1 MAFDAIVTKAIATE
15 LQLLSG
21 ARIDK
26 IFEPDKNRV
35 ILGFYLNGINY
46 ALNICIDPKNYRVN
60 LTTNLKKNS
69 KEAPN
74 FCMVL
79 RKHLIGLHIKN
90 IITNNLERIITI
102 EFEGFDEIDD
112 IISKKLVIELMGK
125 HCNIILL
132 DDENIII
139 DSLRHINSEN
149 SLRTILPHIKY
160 ISPKTDKYNF
170 LECLEFKDFYNKLP
184 SNIDILNISSIISS
198 LFNGISKSFLDESI
212 NQLNIKEVNIKTL
225 ETLYN
230 YINEIINNT
239 DNLKLKFQNIFD
251 DKKNVKDYFL
261 TVSKDYTPFS
271 LNFFIDD
278 FYYKKETAY
287 NFKTYR
293 DSILKMILEILKK
306 YKKRL
311 YNIDEKLKSC
321 DNMQIYKLYGELII
335 ANLYKIKDNNL
346 EFITLENYYNN
357 NEEITIP
364 LDKRFSASLNAKNY
378 FKKYNKL
385 KNTLEVVTNQKQ
397 ETLKELDYIESIV
410 YELENCKTIEEVS
423 QIYEEISENVIFKE
437 KTNKYK
443 KQKNIKVKK
452 TNLTKNK
459 EISFNPLKYSIGE
472 FTLLV
477 GRNNK
482 ENDYLTLKYANNS
495 DLWFHTKDI
504 HGSHAILLLRD
515 TNIVPNEVLVK
526 CAEITAYHS
535 KARNSSNAPVDYC
548 YVKFVKKP
556 KLAKPG
562 MVIYSNNK
570 TLYVKPKI

>member
-112 IISKKLVIELMGK
+112 IISRKLVIELMGK

>member
-26 IFEPDKNRV
+26 IFEPDKNEV

-112 IISKKLVIELMGK
+112 IILKKLVIELMGK

-570 TLYVKPKI
+570 TLYVEPKI

>member
-1 MAFDAIVTKAIATE
+1 
-15 LQLLSG
+15 
-21 ARIDK
+21 
-26 IFEPDKNRV
+26 
-35 ILGFYLNGINY
+35 
-46 ALNICIDPKNYRVN
+46 
-60 LTTNLKKNS
+60 
-69 KEAPN
+69 
-74 FCMVL
+74 
-79 RKHLIGLHIKN
+79 
-90 IITNNLERIITI
+90 
-102 EFEGFDEIDD
+102 
-112 IISKKLVIELMGK
+112 
-125 HCNIILL
+125 
-132 DDENIII
+132 
-139 DSLRHINSEN
+139 
-149 SLRTILPHIKY
+149 
-160 ISPKTDKYNF
+160 
-170 LECLEFKDFYNKLP
+170 
-184 SNIDILNISSIISS
+184 
-198 LFNGISKSFLDESI
+198 
-212 NQLNIKEVNIKTL
+212 
-225 ETLYN
+225 
-230 YINEIINNT
+230 
-239 DNLKLKFQNIFD
+239 
-251 DKKNVKDYFL
+251 
-261 TVSKDYTPFS
+261 
-271 LNFFIDD
+271 
-278 FYYKKETAY
+278 
-287 NFKTYR
+287 
-293 DSILKMILEILKK
+293 MILEILKK

-437 KTNKYK
+437 RTNKYK
-443 KQKNIKVKK
+443 KQRNIKVKK

-570 TLYVKPKI
+570 TLYVEPKI

>member
-26 IFEPDKNRV
+26 IFEPDKNEV

-437 KTNKYK
+437 RTNKYK

-452 TNLTKNK
+452 TNLIKNK

-535 KARNSSNAPVDYC
+535 KARNSSNAPVYYC

-556 KLAKPG
+556 KLAKPV

-570 TLYVKPKI
+570 TFYVEPKI

>member
-1 MAFDAIVTKAIATE
+1 MAFDAIVTKAISTE

-26 IFEPDKNRV
+26 IFEPDKNKV

-570 TLYVKPKI
+570 TLYVEPKI

>member
-1 MAFDAIVTKAIATE
+1 MAFDAIVTKAISTE

-26 IFEPDKNRV
+26 IFEPDKNEV

-46 ALNICIDPKNYRVN
+46 ALNICIDPQNYRVN

-437 KTNKYK
+437 RTNKYK

>member
-1 MAFDAIVTKAIATE
+1 MAFDAIVTKAISTE

-26 IFEPDKNRV
+26 IFEPDKNEV

-46 ALNICIDPKNYRVN
+46 ALNISIDPKNYRVN

-212 NQLNIKEVNIKTL
+212 NQLNIKEVNVKTL

-397 ETLKELDYIESIV
+397 ETLKKLDYIESIV

-570 TLYVKPKI
+570 TLYVEPKI

>member
-1 MAFDAIVTKAIATE
+1 MAYDAIVTKAIATE

-26 IFEPDKNRV
+26 MFEPDKNEV

-46 ALNICIDPKNYRVN
+46 ALNICIDPQNYRVN

-311 YNIDEKLKSC
+311 YNIDEKK
-321 DNMQIYKLYGELII
+321 
-335 ANLYKIKDNNL
+335 
-346 EFITLENYYNN
+346 
-357 NEEITIP
+357 
-364 LDKRFSASLNAKNY
+364 
-378 FKKYNKL
+378 
-385 KNTLEVVTNQKQ
+385 
-397 ETLKELDYIESIV
+397 
-410 YELENCKTIEEVS
+410 
-423 QIYEEISENVIFKE
+423 
-437 KTNKYK
+437 
-443 KQKNIKVKK
+443 
-452 TNLTKNK
+452 
-459 EISFNPLKYSIGE
+459 
-472 FTLLV
+472 
-477 GRNNK
+477 
-482 ENDYLTLKYANNS
+482 
-495 DLWFHTKDI
+495 
-504 HGSHAILLLRD
+504 
-515 TNIVPNEVLVK
+515 
-526 CAEITAYHS
+526 
-535 KARNSSNAPVDYC
+535 
-548 YVKFVKKP
+548 
-556 KLAKPG
+556 
-562 MVIYSNNK
+562 
-570 TLYVKPKI
+570 

>member
-1 MAFDAIVTKAIATE
+1 MAFDAIVTKAISTE

-26 IFEPDKNRV
+26 IFEPDKNKV

-198 LFNGISKSFLDESI
+198 LFNGISKSFLDASI

-570 TLYVKPKI
+570 TLYVEPKI

>member
-35 ILGFYLNGINY
+35 ILGFYLNRINY

-102 EFEGFDEIDD
+102 EFEGFDEVDD

-198 LFNGISKSFLDESI
+198 LFNGISKSFLDASI

-570 TLYVKPKI
+570 TLYVEPKI

>member
-26 IFEPDKNRV
+26 IFEPDKNEV

-112 IISKKLVIELMGK
+112 IILKKLVIELMGK

-198 LFNGISKSFLDESI
+198 LFNGISKSFLDASI

-437 KTNKYK
+437 RTNKYK

>member
-1 MAFDAIVTKAIATE
+1 MAFDAIVTKAISTE

-26 IFEPDKNRV
+26 IFEPDKNKV

-198 LFNGISKSFLDESI
+198 LFNGISKSFLDASI

>member
-26 IFEPDKNRV
+26 IFEPDKNEV

-46 ALNICIDPKNYRVN
+46 ALNICIDPQNYRVN

-437 KTNKYK
+437 RTNKYK

>member
-570 TLYVKPKI
+570 TLYVEPKI

>member
-26 IFEPDKNRV
+26 IFEPDKNKV

-570 TLYVKPKI
+570 TLYVEPKI

>member
-26 IFEPDKNRV
+26 IFEPDKNEV

-46 ALNICIDPKNYRVN
+46 ALNICIDPQNYRVN

-198 LFNGISKSFLDESI
+198 LFNGISKSFLDASI

-261 TVSKDYTPFS
+261 TVSQDYTPFS

-437 KTNKYK
+437 RTNKYK

-535 KARNSSNAPVDYC
+535 KARNSSNAPVD
-548 YVKFVKKP
+548 
-556 KLAKPG
+556 
-562 MVIYSNNK
+562 
-570 TLYVKPKI
+570 

>member
-1 MAFDAIVTKAIATE
+1 MAFDAIVTKAISTE

-26 IFEPDKNRV
+26 IFEPDKNEV

-46 ALNICIDPKNYRVN
+46 ALNISIDPKNYRVN

-437 KTNKYK
+437 RTNKYK

>member
-26 IFEPDKNRV
+26 IFEPDKNEV

-46 ALNICIDPKNYRVN
+46 ALNICIDPQNYRVN

-198 LFNGISKSFLDESI
+198 LFNGISKSFLDASI

-261 TVSKDYTPFS
+261 TVSQDYTPFS

-437 KTNKYK
+437 RTNKYK

-570 TLYVKPKI
+570 TLYVEPKI